1 MSRRPA
7 PGLDA
12 TLARSA
18 RVVGRK
24 VAGEYVL
31 VPLAGSAAEIDSVY
45 NLNPVGAFIWERL
58 DGRQSGHD
66 IVRSLQTAYAVD
78 AARAADDYLEFVG
91 TLLKLGAVQPAG

>member
-1 MSRRPA
+1 MTA

-12 TLARSA
+12 ILARSP
-18 RVVGRK
+18 RIVGRK

-58 DGRQSGHD
+58 DGRRSGHD
-66 IVRSLQTAYAVD
+66 IVKSLQDVYAVE
-78 AARAADDYLEFVG
+78 AGQATGDYLEFVA
-91 TLLKLGAVQPAG
+91 TLLGLGALQSTG